1 MFKRFHTVLIVLVAV
16 AWPASAAD
24 RAIVVVGDSLSS
36 GYGLGSAASWVAML
50 EDRLAHEAYGYEV
63 VNASIAGDTSAGGLA
78 RLPRLLELHEPAVV
92 VIELGGNDGLR
103 GQPVGRLREN
113 LARMIELAEDA
124 GAEVVLTGIQIPPN
138 YGPAYTESFSDVYRA
153 LAEQYEVVLVPFF
166 MEGVALNAER
176 MQGDGIHPNSAGQGP
191 LLENVWSVL
200 EELL

>member
-16 AWPASAAD
+16 AWPAFAAD

-36 GYGLGSAASWVAML
+36 GYGLGTDASWVALL

-78 RLPRLLELHEPAVV
+78 RLPRLLELHEPAIV

-124 GAEVVLTGIQIPPN
+124 GAQVLLTGIQIPPN
-138 YGPAYTESFSDVYRA
+138 YGPAYTDAFSAVYA
-153 LAEQYEVVLVPFF
+153 DLAEQYEVALVPFF
-166 MEGVALNAER
+166 MDGVALDDTR
-176 MQGDGIHPNSAGQGP
+176 MQGDGIHPNSAGQEP
-191 LLENVWSVL
+191 LLENVWRVL
-200 EELL
+200 EDLL